1 MLARLWNRKEARLGE
16 HERLGV
22 NSPGFASIDSPSR
35 PQYDAGMTASRWVLL
50 LTLLVMLLIPL
61 VAWAMTKAECTR
73 QYNACTA
80 GCRAMADP
88 RLRAACWPACMAA
101 YAGCLAIAK

>member
-1 MLARLWNRKEARLGE
+1 MNSARWA
-16 HERLGV
+16 
-22 NSPGFASIDSPSR
+22 FC
-35 PQYDAGMTASRWVLL
+35 
-50 LTLLVMLLIPL
+50 LTFLVALLVPL
-61 VAWAMTKAECTR
+61 VARAVTKAECSR